1 MKFSSS
7 QLEIFLISQGE
18 LPKPQKI
25 KFLIFSKKG
34 YEQIFLETL
43 LNNSFHLFYKL
54 NQTILL
60 VYKNIESFL
69 LY

>member
-1 MKFSSS
+1 MKLSSF

-34 YEQIFLETL
+34 YEQIFLET
-43 LNNSFHLFYKL
+43 
-54 NQTILL
+54 
-60 VYKNIESFL
+60 FL